1 MTSGLLRAGA
11 VYGLAN
17 ALSAGVPFLLLPIL
31 TRALAPSE
39 YGVVVNFFLVVS
51 LSTSLAGL
59 NVHSAVSVKWFD
71 RANLD
76 FPRFVGSALAL
87 A

>member
-1 MTSGLLRAGA
+1 MASGLLRSSAI
-11 VYGLAN
+11 YGVAN

-39 YGVVVNFFLVVS
+39 YGVVVSFFLVVS

-71 RANLD
+71 RTGQD
-76 FPRFVGSALAL
+76 CPR
-87 A
+87 